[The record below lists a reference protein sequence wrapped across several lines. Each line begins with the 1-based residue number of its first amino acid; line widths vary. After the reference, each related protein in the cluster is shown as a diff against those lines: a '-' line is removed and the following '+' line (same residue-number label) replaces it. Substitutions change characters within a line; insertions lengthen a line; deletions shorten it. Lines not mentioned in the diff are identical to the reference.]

1 MQEQLPRRAVY
12 SRTTSQT
19 IQWGFMATGIMGEFE
34 LIKRYFAR
42 PEIAQIQGQY
52 TSSILGIG
60 DDCALFDIPSHM
72 QLAQSLDTLVEGVHF
87 PRECDPFALGYR
99 ALAVNLSD
107 LAAMGAEPHS
117 FTLGLTL
124 PRVSE
129 LWLTEFSEGLA
140 QLARRFKVPL
150 IGGDTTK
157 GPLTLSLQV
166 QGLIPRGQALLRSG
180 ARPGDL
186 ICITGTLGD
195 AAGALPSVLNGD
207 TPKACG
213 DENLKYLLNRYWYP
227 SPPSICRAVAAP
239 GRCPPQPWIFRMD
252 CWVILAISSKPATL
266 EHRLPPNWYPDR
278 LPLASFHDQ
287 DTALT
292 LALTG
297 GDDYEL
303 CFTIPHDLAQTLPSK
318 LSDGCRITCIGQI
331 NDESGI
337 IRDPQGNLLTRKAY
351 THF

>member
-1 MQEQLPRRAVY
+1 
-12 SRTTSQT
+12 
-19 IQWGFMATGIMGEFE
+19 MATGVMGEFE

-42 PEIAQIQGQY
+42 PEISRIQGQY

-60 DDCALFDIPSHM
+60 DDCALFDIPSGM

-87 PRECDPFALGYR
+87 PRECDPFALGFR

-129 LWLTEFSEGLA
+129 LWLKEFSEGLA
-140 QLARRFKVPL
+140 QLAQRFKVPL

-157 GPLTLSLQV
+157 GPLTISLQV
-166 QGLIPRGQALLRSG
+166 QGLIPKGQMLLRSG
-180 ARPGDL
+180 AQPGDL

-207 TPKACG
+207 TPETCG
-213 DENLKYLLNRYWYP
+213 DESLKYLLNRYWYP
-227 SPPSICRAVAAP
+227 SPRLFAGQWLRQAGATSALDISDGLLGDLRHILEASNVGAEIAPELVPRSAAI
-239 GRCPPQPWIFRMD
+239 GQ
-252 CWVILAISSKPATL
+252 
-266 EHRLPPNWYPDR
+266 
-278 LPLASFHDQ
+278 FHDQ
-287 DTALT
+287 DTALS

-303 CFTIPHDLAQTLPSK
+303 CFTIPRTLAQTLPSK

-331 NDESGI
+331 NDESGV
-337 IRDPQGNLLTRKAY
+337 IRDPQGNLLTETAY
-351 THF
+351 SHF

>member
-1 MQEQLPRRAVY
+1 
-12 SRTTSQT
+12 
-19 IQWGFMATGIMGEFE
+19 MATGVMGEFE

-60 DDCALFDIPSHM
+60 DDCALFDIPPDM

-87 PRECDPFALGYR
+87 PGECDPFALGYR
-99 ALAVNLSD
+99 ALAVSLSD
-107 LAAMGAEPHS
+107 LAAMGADPHS

-129 LWLTEFSEGLA
+129 LWLKEFSEGLA
-140 QLARRFKVPL
+140 QLAQRFKIPL

-166 QGLIPRGQALLRSG
+166 QGLVPKGQALLRSG

-195 AAGALPSVLNGD
+195 AAGALPSVLSGE
-207 TPKACG
+207 TPETCG
-213 DENLKYLLNRYWYP
+213 DESLKYLLHRYWYP
-227 SPPSICRAVAAP
+227 SPRLFAGQWLRQAGATSALDISDGLLGDLGHILEASNVGAEIEPDLVPRSAAL
-239 GRCPPQPWIFRMD
+239 GRC
-252 CWVILAISSKPATL
+252 
-266 EHRLPPNWYPDR
+266 
-278 LPLASFHDQ
+278 HDQ

-292 LALTG
+292 LAMTG

-303 CFTIPHDLAQTLPSK
+303 CFTIPRHLAQTLPAK

-337 IRDPQGNLLTRKAY
+337 IRDPQGNLLSKKAY

>member
-1 MQEQLPRRAVY
+1 
-12 SRTTSQT
+12 
-19 IQWGFMATGIMGEFE
+19 MATGVMSEFE

-42 PEIAQIQGQY
+42 PEISQIQGQY

-60 DDCALFDIPSHM
+60 DDCALFDIPSNM

-129 LWLTEFSEGLA
+129 LWLKEFSEGLA
-140 QLARRFKVPL
+140 QLAQRFKVPL

-166 QGLIPRGQALLRSG
+166 QGLIPKGQALLRSG
-180 ARPGDL
+180 AQPGDL

-195 AAGALPSVLNGD
+195 AAAALPSVLNGD
-207 TPKACG
+207 TPETCG
-213 DENLKYLLNRYWYP
+213 DESLKYLLNRYWYP
-227 SPPSICRAVAAP
+227 SPRLFAGQWLRQAGATSALDISDGLLGDLRHILEASNVGAEIAP
-239 GRCPPQPWIFRMD
+239 ELVPRSTALGQ
-252 CWVILAISSKPATL
+252 L
-266 EHRLPPNWYPDR
+266 
-278 LPLASFHDQ
+278 HDQ

-303 CFTIPHDLAQTLPSK
+303 CFTIPRSLAQTLPSK

-337 IRDPQGNLLTRKAY
+337 IRDPQGNLLTKKAY

>member
-1 MQEQLPRRAVY
+1 M
-12 SRTTSQT
+12 TT
-19 IQWGFMATGIMGEFE
+19 AAMGEFE

-42 PEIAQIQGQY
+42 PEIASIEGQH
-52 TSSILGIG
+52 TNDLLGIG
-60 DDCALFDIPSHM
+60 DDCALLDIPANM

-87 PRECDPFALGYR
+87 PQTCDPFALGYR

-129 LWLTEFSEGLA
+129 LWLQEFSNGLA
-140 QLARRFKVPL
+140 LLAQKYRLPL

-166 QGLIPRGQALLRSG
+166 QGLVPKGQALLRSG
-180 ARPGDL
+180 AKPGDL

-195 AAGALPSVLNGD
+195 AAGAIPYVLNGE
-207 TPKACG
+207 TPENCG
-213 DENLKYLLNRYWYP
+213 DEHLKHLLSRYWYP
-227 SPPSICRAVAAP
+227 SPRLFAGQWLRKAGATAAVDISDGLLGDLRHIIEASKTGA
-239 GRCPPQPWIFRMD
+239 
-252 CWVILAISSKPATL
+252 VIEPELVPKSSAIS
-266 EHRLPPNWYPDR
+266 HIHDR
-278 LPLASFHDQ
+278 DSAIR
-287 DTALT
+287 

-303 CFTIPHDLAQTLPSK
+303 CFTIPRDQGKKLPAI
-318 LSDGCRITCIGQI
+318 LDDGCRITCIGQMTK
-331 NDESGI
+331 ETGA
-337 IRDPQGNLLTRKAY
+337 IRNPQGDLLTDKAY
-351 THF
+351 SHF